1 MLIKSNQDIESN
13 NSFTSNSL
21 QISFTRI
28 RSLYCWSIF
37 FRFLMYSGS
46 VPSSSCCN
54 CFFKWANLSWYI
66 LQEVL
71 HFTKFKN
78 SIQFSSH
85 AALNCINWNLILFSI
100 LFVFLQMWSPS
111 FFIPYLGFKE
121 GTKTA
126 HVPVLFCNS
135 YPEWISWVL
144 LTALWFPCILFHA

>member
-1 MLIKSNQDIESN
+1 MFNKMTVLSKLKMLIKSNKDIESN

-66 LQEVL
+66 LQEVQ

-85 AALNCINWNLILFSI
+85 AALNCINWNIIYFFNFICISPNVKSFLFYT
-100 LFVFLQMWSPS
+100 L
-111 FFIPYLGFKE
+111 
-121 GTKTA
+121 
-126 HVPVLFCNS
+126 
-135 YPEWISWVL
+135 SWVQRSWL
-144 LTALWFPCILFHA
+144 MYKYMK

>member
-1 MLIKSNQDIESN
+1 MLIKSNKDIESN

-66 LQEVL
+66 LQEVQ

-85 AALNCINWNLILFSI
+85 AALNWINWNIIFFFQFYLYFSKCEVLPFLYLILGS
-100 LFVFLQMWSPS
+100 
-111 FFIPYLGFKE
+111 K
-121 GTKTA
+121 
-126 HVPVLFCNS
+126 VLINVQQVH
-135 YPEWISWVL
+135 EVVDGDKI
-144 LTALWFPCILFHA
+144 IK

>member
-1 MLIKSNQDIESN
+1 MLIKSNKDIESN

-66 LQEVL
+66 LQEVQ

-85 AALNCINWNLILFSI
+85 AALNCINWNIIFFSI

-111 FFIPYLGFKE
+111 FFIPYLGSK
-121 GTKTA
+121 
-126 HVPVLFCNS
+126 VLINVQQVH
-135 YPEWISWVL
+135 EVVDGDKI
-144 LTALWFPCILFHA
+144 IK